1 VGEKMCAERAVKK
14 TRKSGAWR

>member
-1 VGEKMCAERAVKK
+1 MCAERAVKK